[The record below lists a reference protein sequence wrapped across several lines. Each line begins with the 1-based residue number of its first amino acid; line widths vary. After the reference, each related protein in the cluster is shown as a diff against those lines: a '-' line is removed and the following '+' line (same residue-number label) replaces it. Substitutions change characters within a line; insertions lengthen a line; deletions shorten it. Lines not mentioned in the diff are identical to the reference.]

1 MSIDK
6 AKISELASLLKEH
19 DLTEIELKENDHSVK
34 ICRNVT
40 VAAQTQVQTMPTIEH
55 TKKEEPQET
64 DTGTPVKSP
73 MVGTVYLSPSPG
85 AKQFVSP
92 GDRVNAGDVLCL
104 IEAMKMFNKIKAETS
119 GVISKVLVKN
129 EHPVEF
135 GTKLFVISEN

>member
-40 VAAQTQVQTMPTIEH
+40 VAAQTQVQTVPSIKQ
-55 TKKEEPQET
+55 TKKEEQQET
-64 DTGTPVKSP
+64 DNGTIVKSP

-85 AKQFVSP
+85 AKQFVCP
-92 GDRVNAGDVLCL
+92 GDRVKEGDVICL
-104 IEAMKMFNKIKAETS
+104 IEAMKMFNKIKAESS

>member
-19 DLTEIELKENDHSVK
+19 D
-34 ICRNVT
+34 VT

-55 TKKEEPQET
+55 TKKEELQET
-64 DTGTPVKSP
+64 ETGTPVKSP

-92 GDRVNAGDVLCL
+92 GDRVKAGDVLCL

>member
-40 VAAQTQVQTMPTIEH
+40 VAQTHVQSMPTIANV
-55 TKKEEPQET
+55 KKEEEQET
-64 DTGTPVKSP
+64 DSGIPIKSP
-73 MVGTVYLSPSPG
+73 MVGTVYLSSSPG

-92 GDRVNAGDVLCL
+92 GDRVKAGDVLCL

-119 GVISKVLVKN
+119 GVISKILVKN